1 MTNLAQSWRPK
12 KIQNRPQNVKKS
24 ILKNKVFS
32 ASIFGGIG
40 PRFGRVF
47 GRFLGPKMHGN
58 CKNVI
63 LAKTLKIMLPSRRH
77 ANFQEIDVAEKP
89 KKLAKIDEKLHVF
102 WHMDFGGVLEGF
114 WEGFGRPKSLI
125 FALFSMFFPSHF

>member
-12 KIQNRPQNVKKS
+12 RFEKRPQNVKKS

-47 GRFLGPKMHGN
+47 GRFFRSKMHAN
-58 CKNVI
+58 SKTKKSVRQAKNTVKTNAKLMSA
-63 LAKTLKIMLPSRRH
+63 LAQQNIFRTKIC
-77 ANFQEIDVAEKP
+77 EKS
-89 KKLAKIDEKLHVF
+89 HVF
-102 WHMDFGGVLEGF
+102 RDIDFGRLLAGF
-114 WEGFGRPKSLI
+114 WKGLGDPN
-125 FALFSMFFPSHF
+125 P